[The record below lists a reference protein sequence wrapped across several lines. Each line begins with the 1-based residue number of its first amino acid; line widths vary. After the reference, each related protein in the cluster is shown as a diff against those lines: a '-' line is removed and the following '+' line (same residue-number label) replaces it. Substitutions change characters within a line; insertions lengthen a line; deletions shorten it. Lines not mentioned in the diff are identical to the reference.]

1 MKITPLFKKP
11 SVLFFSVVLIAS
23 SLSALPIHA
32 QDQQL
37 SGAMILAPTEKLG
50 VVAPGAVEDTLKA
63 CLARIPEN
71 ATAGQRMLAEHSCR
85 SEEGSRELLQIAP
98 EF

>member
-1 MKITPLFKKP
+1 MKRTHLFKKQ
-11 SVLFFSVVLIAS
+11 SVLVFSAVLMAS

-37 SGAMILAPTEKLG
+37 SGALILAPTEKLG
-50 VVAPGAVEDTLKA
+50 VVAPGAVEDTLKS

-85 SEEGSRELLQIAP
+85 SEEGTRELLQIAP

>member
-1 MKITPLFKKP
+1 MKTHVFQKQP
-11 SVLFFSVVLIAS
+11 VLFFSAMLIAS

-63 CLARIPEN
+63 CLARIPES

-85 SEEGSRELLQIAP
+85 GEEGTRKLLQVAP

>member
-1 MKITPLFKKP
+1 MKTHQFKKQA
-11 SVLFFSVVLIAS
+11 VLSFSAVLIAS

-32 QDQQL
+32 QNQQL
-37 SGAMILAPTEKLG
+37 SGAMILAPTEKLD

-63 CLARIPEN
+63 CLARIPES
-71 ATAGQRMLAEHSCR
+71 ATAGQRILAEHSCR
-85 SEEGSRELLQIAP
+85 GEEGARKLLQVAP